1 MACTVGWIS
10 LGPMLLTVTRPV
22 AAEGLDLGPP
32 CEDRQWKAITLSAWV
47 DGDNLCQLLPWKT
60 QDAHATLAQALSLW
74 HFIKKRK
81 NTCKHMCTY
90 SYMTDCL
97 LLHST
102 AQSCNTAK
110 CELCTCPWNHPRISL
125 KKRLDKIFV
134 YFLFLTHNY
143 VWAYPRATLTPSSPT
158 SVKFYLIDFQ
168 QFHLVNPPSL
178 SCLAYCVDVRPCC
191 RHCLS

>member
-81 NTCKHMCTY
+81 
-90 SYMTDCL
+90 
-97 LLHST
+97 
-102 AQSCNTAK
+102 
-110 CELCTCPWNHPRISL
+110 
-125 KKRLDKIFV
+125 
-134 YFLFLTHNY
+134 THANIC
-143 VWAYPRATLTPSSPT
+143 APTLTWLTACCFTQQHKAAILPSVNCVLVPEIITGIQESPWRNDLI
-158 SVKFYLIDFQ
+158 KILFIFYFSHTIMFGHTQ
-168 QFHLVNPPSL
+168 GPP
-178 SCLAYCVDVRPCC
+178 
-191 RHCLS
+191 